1 MSLDKT
7 SKTPLYQQLAATLK
21 DKIDTGEWLQG
32 MIIPTEKELSAQFEV
47 SRITVRQ
54 AIKILV
60 DTLYLQARAGFGT
73 QVYRPHQDK
82 LNLTYTQSYTNEIR
96 EMRKDNRT
104 LSSQLDRILA
114 DETLATIFH
123 VAMGTELYCLKRIR
137 GTETERI
144 VYSETYLR
152 PIVTIPTTPDVLFGS
167 LYSYLISQGF
177 YFHRF
182 EESISA
188 RKVNEDIVEKL
199 TLTEPISLVRIR
211 LGFDQ
216 HHQLIEY
223 TINYYNPAYYE
234 YRNIIESQKGVR
246 P

>member
-1 MSLDKT
+1 M
-7 SKTPLYQQLAATLK
+7 
-21 DKIDTGEWLQG
+21 
-32 MIIPTEKELSAQFEV
+32 
-47 SRITVRQ
+47 
-54 AIKILV
+54 
-60 DTLYLQARAGFGT
+60 
-73 QVYRPHQDK
+73 
-82 LNLTYTQSYTNEIR
+82 
-96 EMRKDNRT
+96 
-104 LSSQLDRILA
+104 ILA

-123 VAMGTELYCLKRIR
+123 VAMGTNLYCLKRIR

-152 PIVTIPTTPDVLFGS
+152 PIVNIPTTTDVLFGS
-167 LYSYLISQGF
+167 LYSFLISQGF

-188 RKVNEDIVEKL
+188 RKVNDEIVEKL
-199 TLTEPISLVRIR
+199 DLKETISLVRTR

-246 P
+246 